1 MNHGLSTIPEVVPSA
16 TQTFCLTVQPTTVTS
31 QNPEGQYYYED
42 SYDHY
47 NATRLIDDNSNNDDL
62 TPDSV
67 NKPLDPYQRSVDMSS
82 KRFSSMQ
89 QIDPQNRSCSPANII
104 LEPVQMVKTTAF
116 EQQQQ
121 LL

>member
-1 MNHGLSTIPEVVPSA
+1 MVPSA

-31 QNPEGQYYYED
+31 QNNPEGQYYYED

-47 NATRLIDDNSNNDDL
+47 NATRLIEDNSNNEDL

-82 KRFSSMQ
+82 KRFSSRQ
-89 QIDPQNRSCSPANII
+89 
-104 LEPVQMVKTTAF
+104 
-116 EQQQQ
+116 
-121 LL
+121 